1 MESKDVKI
9 IRLSTGEDI
18 ICGLIENG
26 DRYFLQ
32 DPMIFII
39 KDTGKQFILMLQN
52 WLPLQVMKE
61 NNTIINASHVI
72 TIMEPDEN
80 FIEYYIEYIKDMK
93 ENKKAKEDLANME
106 DINMNVILEQM
117 DISEGQ
123 TIH

>member
-61 NNTIINASHVI
+61 SNTIINASHVI
-72 TIMEPDEN
+72 
-80 FIEYYIEYIKDMK
+80 
-93 ENKKAKEDLANME
+93 LS
-106 DINMNVILEQM
+106 L
-117 DISEGQ
+117 
-123 TIH
+123 IHI